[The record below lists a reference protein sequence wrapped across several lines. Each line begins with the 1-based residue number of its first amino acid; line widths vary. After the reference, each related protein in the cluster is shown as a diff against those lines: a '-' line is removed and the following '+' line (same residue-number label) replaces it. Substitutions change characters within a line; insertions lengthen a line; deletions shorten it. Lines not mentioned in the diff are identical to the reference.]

1 MSLDVAAFLRPRD
14 FDAAV
19 DCNGETHWV
28 QVRGG
33 AARTTA
39 HGPEEEALRAL
50 GGTPPPCMAAVKATS
65 DARQQL
71 INADGYLLAKT
82 HRGAVVTDDFTLFM
96 STVVYHSKER
106 AIDVLAIPQALRR
119 FANFESLRRSKTAQQ
134 RRLLSASILHA
145 ARLIGF
151 TDEVKFETGEEPS
164 IRTDRRGEHR
174 AIVVVPFDWLA
185 RVYVIGL
192 ESVESLLTLVAEPV
206 GENLTLTQFQPDG
219 FSLVRR
225 VVRAADVLDGVRLPA
240 VAHV

>member
-1 MSLDVAAFLRPRD
+1 MNVDVAEFLRPRD

-19 DCNGETHWV
+19 ECNGETHWV

-50 GGTPPPCMAAVKATS
+50 GGTPPPCMHSVRATS

-71 INADGYLLAKT
+71 INADGFLLAQK
-82 HRGAVVTDDFTLFM
+82 HRDGNMDFAQFM
-96 STVVYHSKER
+96 SSVAFHSKER
-106 AIDVLAIPQALRR
+106 AVDTLAVPQSLRR
-119 FANFESLRRSKTAQQ
+119 FARFETLRRSKQTQ
-134 RRLLSASILHA
+134 RRRSLSFDILFA
-145 ARLIGF
+145 ARLVAALP
-151 TDEVKFETGEEPS
+151 EVRFETGLDAS
-164 IRTDRRGEHR
+164 IRSTSGGEHR
-174 AIVVVPFDWLA
+174 TVVVVPFDWLA

-192 ESVESLLTLVAEPV
+192 ESVEGLLTLVAEPV

-219 FSLVRR
+219 LSLVRR
-225 VVRAADVLDGVRLPA
+225 VVRAVDVLDGVRLPA